1 MSGRFLGLVWGCVS
15 VAALGCNKSPS
26 AEQAVP
32 AMSAVAT
39 ASTAAVVDVAAA
51 KPARPSR
58 QKLTC
63 AELVPRME
71 QTAKSLNVPVKT
83 TLGSWGKVPKQLQ
96 VLPPGGALCGSVDMM
111 DQAVLTT
118 SLAGEELESFYAPLF
133 AKADCVPLKC
143 EDVTEGRMV
152 QTRCTCH
159 GEGFM
164 GSVTTDTA
172 AESVTLGVV
181 EARFYHKGK

>member
-1 MSGRFLGLVWGCVS
+1 MSGRLLGLVWGLVS
-15 VAALGCNKSPS
+15 LAALGCNKSPS
-26 AEQAVP
+26 GENAVP

-39 ASTAAVVDVAAA
+39 ANAAAVVDVAAA
-51 KPARPSR
+51 KAARPSR

-71 QTAKSLNVPVKT
+71 EMAKSLKMPVKT
-83 TLGSWGKVPKQLQ
+83 TPGSWGKVPKQLQ

-118 SLAGEELESFYAPLF
+118 GLAGEELESFYAPLF
-133 AKADCVPLKC
+133 AKADCAPLKC
-143 EDVTEGRMV
+143 EDVTSGSMV

-164 GSVTTDTA
+164 GSVTTDTG
-172 AESVTLGVV
+172 AESVTLGVL

>member
-1 MSGRFLGLVWGCVS
+1 
-15 VAALGCNKSPS
+15 
-26 AEQAVP
+26 
-32 AMSAVAT
+32 MSAVAT
-39 ASTAAVVDVAAA
+39 ASAAAAVDMAAA
-51 KPARPSR
+51 NAARASR
-58 QKLTC
+58 AKLTC

-71 QTAKSLNVPVKT
+71 QTAKSLNMPVKT

-111 DQAVLTT
+111 DQAVLATN
-118 SLAGEELESFYAPLF
+118 LASEELESFYAPLF
-133 AKADCVPLKC
+133 AKADCAPLKC
-143 EDVTEGRMV
+143 EDVTEGSMV

-164 GSVTTDTA
+164 GSVTTDTG
-172 AESVTLGVV
+172 AESLTLGVI